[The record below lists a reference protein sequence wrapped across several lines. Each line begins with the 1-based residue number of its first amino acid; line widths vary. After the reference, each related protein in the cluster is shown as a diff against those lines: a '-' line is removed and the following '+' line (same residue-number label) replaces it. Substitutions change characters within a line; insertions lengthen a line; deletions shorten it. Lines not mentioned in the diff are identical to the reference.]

1 MRELLFVGV
10 MPITELCLIFFFSV
24 CLVMVREIKSIG
36 DVCWMNDG
44 EIIVAR
50 VVMDVYGCGML
61 VSIEVGGDSVCV
73 LNIVIYIGHTI
84 QEV

>member
-1 MRELLFVGV
+1 
-10 MPITELCLIFFFSV
+10 
-24 CLVMVREIKSIG
+24 
-36 DVCWMNDG
+36 MNDG